1 MALPIED
8 RILSALRGQK
18 IDTIKPTKPRLI
30 KIYIA
35 SHKIGEYSSGCF
47 LFVCRCG
54 RVGGELNFKASQ
66 NTRVTEVIP
75 VNSR

>member
-47 LFVCRCG
+47 LFVD
-54 RVGGELNFKASQ
+54 VGVLAGNLILKPLKIRESL
-66 NTRVTEVIP
+66 R
-75 VNSR
+75 

>member
-18 IDTIKPTKPRLI
+18 IDTIKQTKPRLI

-47 LFVCRCG
+47 LFVFRCG
-54 RVGGELNFKASQ
+54 CVEEESTLRA
-66 NTRVTEVIP
+66 P
-75 VNSR
+75 